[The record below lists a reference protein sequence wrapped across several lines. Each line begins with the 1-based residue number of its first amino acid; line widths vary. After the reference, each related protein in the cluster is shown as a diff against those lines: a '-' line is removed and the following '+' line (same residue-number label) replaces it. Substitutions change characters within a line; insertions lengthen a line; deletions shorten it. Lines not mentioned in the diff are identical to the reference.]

1 MIKIWFLIVLL
12 SIFEGQPLVY
22 RGFLGYGTETICL
35 QKALLAEELM
45 RNIEFDRGHE
55 IIWMESFCL
64 PFDVFKVKKKTKKT
78 IEEKIGI

>member
-35 QKALLAEELM
+35 EKAILAEELM
-45 RNIEFDRGHE
+45 SNIEFDRGHK
-55 IIWMESFCL
+55 IIWLKSFCL
-64 PFDVFKVKKKTKKT
+64 PFEIFKVEKKTKKT
-78 IEEKIGI
+78 LEEEIEA